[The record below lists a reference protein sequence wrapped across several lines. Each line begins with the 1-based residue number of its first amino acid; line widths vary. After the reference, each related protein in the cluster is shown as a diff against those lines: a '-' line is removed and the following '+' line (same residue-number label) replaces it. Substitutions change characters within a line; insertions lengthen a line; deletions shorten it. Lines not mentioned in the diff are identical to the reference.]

1 MKQYKDII
9 NYSIINRLKQKISDA
24 CIIFNNLVRKE
35 NIEKRESNYYEVYTL
50 QYKQDLKNLQE
61 LRDRCQHI
69 VDECNKIMLDMNT
82 YHIKQYYIDIQ
93 ELSEYED
100 FDKYKEQLPQEVSN
114 TKEEKIEDDIDEW

>member
-1 MKQYKDII
+1 MQNYKDII
-9 NYSIINRLKQKISDA
+9 NYSIIYKLKQKISDA

-50 QYKQDLKNLQE
+50 QYKQDLNNLQE

-69 VDECNKIMLDMNT
+69 ADECNRIMLDINR
-82 YHIKQYYIDIQ
+82 YHIKQYYLNPD

-100 FDKYKEQLPQEVSN
+100 LDKYQAQFPKTQ
-114 TKEEKIEDDIDEW
+114 EEKIEDDNIDEW